1 MKPHSDITDPRVV
14 KALAHPLRVRILGL
28 LEDRTA
34 SPSELAEELEAPLG
48 NVSYHVRQLAAL
60 GLIKLV
66 KKTPR
71 RGAIEHHYKAEA
83 RPQITDQAWADVP
96 EIVKRAMIGATLGQ
110 ISEQVNEA
118 AAEQGFARAE
128 AHVTRTQF
136 AVDAQGWRELAE
148 ELARVLGRLEDV
160 ERRAAERLADGGGHG
175 AEERATLVM
184 LLFDSPD
191 TEVAELAAAGTAR
204 GAAAVADR
212 DGDGA

>member
-14 KALAHPLRVRILGL
+14 KALAHPLRVRILGM

-83 RPQITDQAWADVP
+83 RPQITDQAWAGVP
-96 EIVKRAMIGATLGQ
+96 EIVKKAMIGATLGQ
-110 ISEQVNEA
+110 ISEQVNQA
-118 AAEQGFARAE
+118 AAEEGFARAE

-136 AVDAQGWRELAE
+136 VVDAQGWRELAG
-148 ELARVLGRLEDV
+148 ELADVLGRLEAV
-160 ERRAAERLADGGGHG
+160 ERRAADRLAGSHG
-175 AEERATLVM
+175 EEQRATLVQ
-184 LLFDSPD
+184 LLFDTPEAD
-191 TEVAELAAAGTAR
+191 VAGVEAAGTAS
-204 GAAAVADR
+204 GAQIVAGR
-212 DGDGA
+212 DGGR

>member
-14 KALAHPLRVRILGL
+14 KALAHPLRVRILGM

-110 ISEQVNEA
+110 LSDQVNRA
-118 AAEQGFARAE
+118 AAEQGFARPE
-128 AHVTRTQF
+128 AHVSRTQF
-136 AVDAQGWRELAE
+136 VVDRQGWRELAE
-148 ELARVLGRLEDV
+148 ELVSLLDRLSAIEARS
-160 ERRAAERLADGGGHG
+160 AERLAENAHEP
-175 AEERATLVM
+175 AERATFAM
-184 LLFDSPD
+184 LLFDTPEAD
-191 TEVAELAAAGTAR
+191 VAELEAKGTEAGV
-204 GAAAVADR
+204 GSGR
-212 DGDGA
+212 DGGG